1 MKPVTGTR
9 FTVADYERLP
19 EGMPIELVEAQLV
32 KMPAP
37 APYHAGIVGRLE
49 RALWAHLG
57 GEEADRVL
65 ASPVDLYVDD
75 ENVFQPDLL
84 VLPEG
89 ERARKGMKRIPVPVL
104 VAEVLSPSTA
114 ARDRGAKRDGYRR
127 AGVLELWLLD
137 PEAEAVEV
145 HDFAA
150 DRVERTGS
158 GGTATSRA
166 VPGFSVP
173 VASLFPG

>member
-19 EGMPIELVEAQLV
+19 EGMPIELVEAQFV

-37 APYHAGIVGRLE
+37 EPYHAGIPGELAWALLEHLGAVGR
-49 RALWAHLG
+49 A
-57 GEEADRVL
+57 RVL

-89 ERARKGMKRIPVPVL
+89 ERVRKGMRRVPVPVL

-114 ARDRGAKRDGYRR
+114 ARDRGAKRRGYRR
-127 AGVLELWLLD
+127 AGVCELWLLD
-137 PEAEAVEV
+137 PEAETVEV
-145 HDFAA
+145 HDFPA
-150 DRVERTGS
+150 DRVERTGRD
-158 GGTATSRA
+158 GTATSRA
-166 VPGFSVP
+166 VPGFAVP
-173 VASLFPG
+173 VASLFPN